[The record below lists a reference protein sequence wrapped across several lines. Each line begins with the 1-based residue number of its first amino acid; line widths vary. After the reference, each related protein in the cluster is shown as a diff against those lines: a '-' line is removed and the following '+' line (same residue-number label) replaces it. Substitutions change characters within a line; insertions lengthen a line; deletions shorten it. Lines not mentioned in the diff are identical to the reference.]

1 MTCVVC
7 TATKNENGIS
17 LKQSE
22 IPTQNLAPE
31 VGDQQNC
38 RRPLGLLP
46 LFIIHPQSLNQIMR
60 FYKNEEL
67 LSALNSGERK
77 SQANERMMQQPE
89 TEETELLSVTLPPEN
104 PPLSLDQLK
113 RASDQHGSLKTDDKV
128 NVEKR
133 YTNSAI
139 SSERRPR
146 EAESERRV
154 EFISPYANVD
164 SLIRLRPPENP
175 TDFKQQPHS
184 SKRSKPSPDAKKR
197 EKRSPQFYY
206 PYYTRHYP
214 YHGGYRGY
222 FPHFDYYDHHHHHH
236 HHY

>member
-1 MTCVVC
+1 MP
-7 TATKNENGIS
+7 TK
-17 LKQSE
+17 
-22 IPTQNLAPE
+22 NLAPE
-31 VGDQQNC
+31 IGDQQNR

-60 FYKNEEL
+60 FYENEEM
-67 LSALNSGERK
+67 LSAFNSGERK
-77 SQANERMMQQPE
+77 SQADERMIQQPE
-89 TEETELLSVTLPPEN
+89 TEETKPSSVTLPAKN
-104 PPLSLDQLK
+104 PLDQLK
-113 RASDQHGSLKTDDKV
+113 PASDQHRSLKTDERV

-133 YTNSAI
+133 DTNSAMH
-139 SSERRPR
+139 SERRPR

-184 SKRSKPSPDAKKR
+184 SKPPLDAKQR
-197 EKRSPQFYY
+197 EKRSPQYFDY

-222 FPHFDYYDHHHHHH
+222 FPHFDYYGHH
-236 HHY
+236 HHYH